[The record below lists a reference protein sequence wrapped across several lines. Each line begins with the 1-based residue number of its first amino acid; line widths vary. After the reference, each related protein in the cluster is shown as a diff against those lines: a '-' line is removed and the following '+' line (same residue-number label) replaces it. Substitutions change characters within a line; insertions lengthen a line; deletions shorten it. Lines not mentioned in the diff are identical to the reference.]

1 MRKIRKDNILYFL
14 LGVVIT
20 ASFSAYAA
28 VTILSS
34 QVDFMPKDNTWNVEN
49 VEDALNDLYNMA
61 RNNGGGNT
69 SGFAGYAFNYD
80 YTGSYQTFNAPATG
94 EYKIEL
100 WGAQGNNA
108 ASLVSPGG
116 LGGYTSGIVTLDKG
130 DLLYIYVGEHRS
142 DGNASYNC
150 GSTGGDANEGA
161 NTLNMANGFGGGG
174 ATDIRIVS
182 GDWDNE
188 ESLRSRIMVAGAG
201 GGANSYGV
209 SLTTGKRGTV
219 GGYGGGL
226 IGGTADTGRNT
237 SSSGYDRTA
246 FAQGATQTGGGSIAQ
261 PNPST
266 CAMGYVGT
274 FGKGGNSG
282 IRSTNSSRPYGSGG
296 GGGWYGGTGGGC
308 TGGFVDSGSGG
319 SSYISGHTGCVG
331 ITSVD
336 NATPKT
342 GCDTSSTDIECSK
355 SPFEY
360 VFTNTT
366 IVDGGGYTWT
376 NTKGSQ
382 TGQVQ
387 PDGTTAT
394 GHSGNGYAR
403 ITYMG

>member
-1 MRKIRKDNILYFL
+1 MITLYGFT
-14 LGVVIT
+14 GEVQT
-20 ASFSAYAA
+20 F
-28 VTILSS
+28 
-34 QVDFMPKDNTWNVEN
+34 K
-49 VEDALNDLYNMA
+49 ALND
-61 RNNGGGNT
+61 GK
-69 SGFAGYAFNYD
+69 
-80 YTGSYQTFNAPATG
+80 
-94 EYKIEL
+94 YKIEA
-100 WGAQGNNA
+100 WGAQG
-108 ASLVSPGG
+108 GG
-116 LGGYTSGIVTLDKG
+116 SIMGIDIGGKGGYTYGNIVLKKD
-130 DLLYIYVGEHRS
+130 DILYVYVGKKGPANATITNIGGWNGGGYS
-142 DGNASYNC
+142 GNNPGSNSY
-150 GSTGGDANEGA
+150 
-161 NTLNMANGFGGGG
+161 GGGG

-201 GGANSYGV
+201 GGANTYGI
-209 SLTTGKRGTV
+209 SITTGKRGTV

-226 IGGTADTGRNT
+226 IGGAADTGRNT
-237 SSSGYDRTA
+237 SYSGYDRTA
-246 FAQGATQTGGGSIAQ
+246 FAQGGTQTGGGSIAQ

-282 IRSTNSSRPYGSGG
+282 IRSTNSTRPYGSGG

-308 TGGFVDSGSGG
+308 TNGFVDSGSGG
-319 SSYISGHTGCVG
+319 SSYISGHEGCVG

-342 GCDTSSTDIECSK
+342 GCDTSSTDVDCSK

-366 IVDGGGYTWT
+366 IVDGGGYVWT

-382 TGQVQ
+382 TGQIQ